1 MPVRGLGIFGAFLFN
16 METEK
21 TTEQELDEVNQSI
34 IELEEN
40 IEFCYNQ
47 IKIKES
53 YLEWHFY
60 CLTSTNLTI
69 IFDSPNLFLLNY
81 SLSLN

>member
-53 YLEWHFY
+53 YLDRLKEQR
-60 CLTSTNLTI
+60 TN
-69 IFDSPNLFLLNY
+69 LLNY
-81 SLSLN
+81 LNTDNN

>member
-1 MPVRGLGIFGAFLFN
+1 M
-16 METEK
+16 EK
-21 TTEQELDEVNQSI
+21 TTVELLDEVNQSI

-53 YLEWHFY
+53 YLDRLKEQR
-60 CLTSTNLTI
+60 TN
-69 IFDSPNLFLLNY
+69 LLNY
-81 SLSLN
+81 LNTDNN